1 MKIQRIY
8 IVLAISFMPVLLL
21 ANYNVTHKK
30 MGISGNEQAT
40 FAGGCFWC
48 TEAIFEQVQGVKT
61 VISGYTGGDVKNPGY
76 REVTSGLTGHAEAI
90 QVTFDP
96 DSISYL
102 ELLEIFFK
110 THDPTTLNRQG
121 ADVGT
126 QYRSAIFYHSPEQ
139 KDQAEKVLKE
149 LDFAGIWNDPIVTQ
163 IESFSVF
170 YEAEK
175 YHQEYYKNN
184 PNQGY
189 CRVVIQP
196 KLEKFQK
203 VFKDKMK

>member
-1 MKIQRIY
+1 MRIQRIF

-21 ANYNVTHKK
+21 ANYNVTNKK

-126 QYRSAIFYHSPEQ
+126 QYRSAIFYHSQEQ

-149 LDFAGIWNDPIVTQ
+149 LDYAGIWNDPIVTQ
-163 IESFSVF
+163 IEPFSVF

-175 YHQEYYKNN
+175 YHQEYYRNN

>member
-1 MKIQRIY
+1 MRFHRIF
-8 IVLAISFMPVLLL
+8 IVLAISFMSLPLL
-21 ANYNVTHKK
+21 ANYNVTNKK
-30 MGISGNEQAT
+30 MGVSGIEQAT
-40 FAGGCFWC
+40 FGGGCFWC
-48 TEAIFEQVQGVKT
+48 IEAIFEQVQGVKT
-61 VISGYTGGDVKNPGY
+61 VVSGYTGGAVKNPTY
-76 REVTSGLTGHAEAI
+76 REVTSGLSGHAEAI

-126 QYRSAIFYHSPEQ
+126 QYRSAVFYHNQEQ

-184 PNQGY
+184 SNQSY
-189 CRVVIQP
+189 CRVVTT
-196 KLEKFQK
+196 
-203 VFKDKMK
+203 

>member
-1 MKIQRIY
+1 MQ
-8 IVLAISFMPVLLL
+8 LL
-21 ANYNVTHKK
+21 ANSQITTKN
-30 MGISGNEQAT
+30 MGDSGMEQAT
-40 FAGGCFWC
+40 FGGGCFWC
-48 TEAIFEQVQGVKT
+48 VEAIFQQVKGVKSA
-61 VISGYTGGDVKNPGY
+61 ISGYTGGDIKNPGY
-76 REVTSGLTGHAEAI
+76 REVTSGLTGHAEAVQI
-90 QVTFDP
+90 TFDP

-126 QYRSAIFYHSPEQ
+126 QYRSAIFYHSQQQ
-139 KDQAEKVLKE
+139 KDQAEEVQKE

-163 IESFSVF
+163 IESYTVF
-170 YEAEK
+170 YKAED
-175 YHQEYYKNN
+175 YHQEYFFNN

-203 VFKDKMK
+203 VFEDKMK